1 MTDMTVRVEHWNT
14 EADGELSESAMRRK
28 LEGKGYSVTRYV
40 YPPGTCF
47 ADHSHPVD
55 KMDAVLSGQSM
66 MQMEGEKVILRA
78 GDALAVPRGVVHRAE
93 VVGGEAVVSLDAV
106 KY

>member
-14 EADGELSESAMRRK
+14 AADGELSESAMRRK
-28 LEGKGYSVTRYV
+28 LESKGYGVTRYV

-47 ADHSHPVD
+47 ADHSHQVD
-55 KMDAVLSGQSM
+55 KMDAVLSGQFM

>member
-1 MTDMTVRVEHWNT
+1 MTARVEHWNAET
-14 EADGELSESAMRRK
+14 DGELSESAMRRK

-47 ADHSHPVD
+47 ADHSHQVD
-55 KMDAVLSGQSM
+55 KMDAVLSGEFM
-66 MQMEGEKVILRA
+66 MQMNGERFILRA
-78 GDALAVPRGVVHRAE
+78 GDALVVPRGVVHRAA